1 MVHTLQWNHGTHD
14 THLLASSEEEK
25 GRGGGGGRGYS
36 KRVDLDDISRLMQQ
50 VNALGICRL
59 HLYMDLNIKFIYVQT
74 TGLNN
79 VQIYSRKKGL
89 LRAYKH
95 IKYEGGG
102 GGREQK

>member
-1 MVHTLQWNHGTHD
+1 MKRKK
-14 THLLASSEEEK
+14 E
-25 GRGGGGGRGYS
+25 GGGGGEGGYS
-36 KRVDLDDISRLMQQ
+36 KRVDLDDISRLMQH

-95 IKYEGGG
+95 MKYEGG
-102 GGREQK
+102 REKRENK